1 MNLAQTRHVTTE
13 RRTRLAKE
21 LSVELVRVAQRREH
35 SALIGVLHS
44 DLPSIAEHPAR
55 AVVVIVGVQGAQQTE
70 QEHLVVVA
78 LAEVCI
84 LVDLG
89 ANGSRATG
97 DDEDAAVEV
106 GLRAD
111 LEVVALEVEAGD
123 EVGEGAPQ
131 AAGGVAQDLLVGADE
146 ADLGVVKGRE
156 ERLEEAGAPE
166 GGVVNADG
174 DGGRVLVEA
183 VAGAQDLAALV
194 GLIKLDDDEIGMGKT
209 GGEVLDAQDLLDV
222 LFELDTDGRDDE
234 QLGGVDQDGFAAAQ
248 EGSRVGSNGGD
259 DDGDIAVGI
268 SGWLANGAT
277 SRLVEVVA
285 SDEVDNESQVAK
297 QEEEDEEVVGAS
309 ELGDDAI
316 RDGEEEQRRRL
327 VCHGEG
333 FQLSFED

>member
-1 MNLAQTRHVTTE
+1 M
-13 RRTRLAKE
+13 
-21 LSVELVRVAQRREH
+21 
-35 SALIGVLHS
+35 
-44 DLPSIAEHPAR
+44 
-55 AVVVIVGVQGAQQTE
+55 
-70 QEHLVVVA
+70 
-78 LAEVCI
+78 
-84 LVDLG
+84 DLG